1 MTENLVQE
9 VAIEDLGVEEVVNED
24 KLKIADEV
32 IEIIA
37 SIEASKV
44 QCVAAMS
51 GGFTDGLA
59 GILGKK
65 NLGKGVR
72 VETEGN
78 DVKVYISLTVEYG
91 CKIHMVAK
99 DVQNAVRTAVQG
111 MTGMN
116 VTEVN
121 INIVGI
127 NIPKEVIDYKEGKEL
142 KETKEQTSDLKE
154 AKEEEI

>member
-1 MTENLVQE
+1 MVDNIMEGLP
-9 VAIEDLGVEEVVNED
+9 VEEITNED
-24 KLKIADEV
+24 KLKIAEEV

-44 QCVAAMS
+44 PCVAAMS

-72 VETEGN
+72 VETEEN
-78 DVKVYISLTVEYG
+78 NVIVHISLIVEYG
-91 CKIHMVAK
+91 CKIHLVARE
-99 DVQNAVRTAVQG
+99 VQNVVRNAIQD

-121 INIVGI
+121 VNIVGI
-127 NIPKEVIDYKEGKEL
+127 NIPKEIKDNKEVKEVKETKEL
-142 KETKEQTSDLKE
+142 KEKEP
-154 AKEEEI
+154 EEIEA

>member
-1 MTENLVQE
+1 MTENL
-9 VAIEDLGVEEVVNED
+9 IEEVVVEEIVNED
-24 KLKIADEV
+24 RLTIADEV

-44 QCVAAMS
+44 PYVAAMS

-65 NLGKGVR
+65 NFGKGVR
-72 VETEGN
+72 VETEDN
-78 DVKVYISLTVEYG
+78 NVKVFISLTVEYG
-91 CKIHMVAK
+91 CQIHVVAK
-99 DVQNAVRTAVQG
+99 NVQNSVRAAIQE

-116 VTEVN
+116 VLEVN

-127 NIPKEVIDYKEGKEL
+127 NIPKEGKEHREI
-142 KETKEQTSDLKE
+142 KEVKENKE
-154 AKEEEI
+154 VLEEEI

>member
-1 MTENLVQE
+1 MTDNLMENI
-9 VAIEDLGVEEVVNED
+9 AVEEIVSDD

-44 QCVAAMS
+44 PCVAAMS

-78 DVKVYISLTVEYG
+78 NVRIHISLIVEYG

-99 DVQNAVRTAVQG
+99 EVQNAVRNAIQD

-116 VTEVN
+116 VIEVN
-121 INIVGI
+121 VNIVGI
-127 NIPKEVIDYKEGKEL
+127 NIPKEIRDNKEV
-142 KETKEQTSDLKE
+142 KE
-154 AKEEEI
+154 AKEIKEPKEKEVEEEEA

>member
-1 MTENLVQE
+1 MADNL
-9 VAIEDLGVEEVVNED
+9 IEDVIVEEIIHED

-32 IEIIA
+32 IETIA
-37 SIEASKV
+37 GIEASKV

-72 VETEGN
+72 VETTETE
-78 DVKVYISLTVEYG
+78 VKVFISITVEYG

-99 DVQNAVRTAVQG
+99 DVQNSVRTSIQE
-111 MTGMN
+111 MTGMK
-116 VTEVN
+116 VIEVN
-121 INIVGI
+121 VSIVGI
-127 NIPKEVIDYKEGKEL
+127 SIP
-142 KETKEQTSDLKE
+142 KE
-154 AKEEEI
+154 AKEVKEIKEIKKEKEDEIRE